1 MAVEQPLILVLA
13 DLHWSDSATLNLL
26 AWLAHR

>member
-13 DLHWSDSATLNLL
+13 DLHWSDYATLNLL
-26 AWLAHR
+26 AWLALR